1 MPAPTFPA
9 LAAHLCLRPARLRPV
24 VRTAA
29 STARPDHRIHARRLC
44 PSSTRAGS
52 EAHAA
57 DGESSPGHRTLLLSL
72 PYRTRNSRRQ
82 NAFPAP
88 LYQALPT
95 RLRPAPPRHRSG
107 PAPQR
112 RSPRHRAPYDRKG
125 RQRGQAM
132 TAAGLRSL
140 FRHHR
145 VLSQVRHAN
154 PHRARHTFGTDMVR
168 AGMSLPALQRL
179 MGHSQITT
187 TIKYVN
193 LAPEDIWNEYALA
206 IEKRKK
212 LGSELRS

>member
-112 RSPRHRAPYDRKG
+112 RSPRHRAP
-125 RQRGQAM
+125 
-132 TAAGLRSL
+132 RSEE
-140 FRHHR
+140 
-145 VLSQVRHAN
+145 
-154 PHRARHTFGTDMVR
+154 HT
-168 AGMSLPALQRL
+168 
-179 MGHSQITT
+179 
-187 TIKYVN
+187 
-193 LAPEDIWNEYALA
+193 
-206 IEKRKK
+206 
-212 LGSELRS
+212 SELQSQFHLVCRLLLEKQKKKILSILIEEKKKKNKTKEN